1 MGMRKI
7 DRNKILTTV
16 VLSIILG
23 AGSGVLATALTS
35 SYLSDYAIQLSELTT
50 PLRIAK
56 DAPRAFPDDINEAI
70 SQINGV
76 IDKSIA
82 SAFINSTKGQNGFTA
97 KDLVV
102 SGVVVTSDGWLMF
115 PKPNNINAKN
125 CTIILNN
132 KTYTPKEVINNEL
145 YGVVFIKIDASSL
158 SVVAFGDALKMSL
171 ADQVFVLDGYENF
184 SIHSVTDVG
193 NLYGTVVSSDVLQ
206 KRIKIDISDTSFSPV
221 FNLSS
226 QFIGVTNSLEEGIV
240 PIEVL
245 FSDFSSLLANDK
257 IIRPSLG
264 VNTLSLAHTID
275 FSDKNYSEYKV
286 GALIYGAGVKRY
298 SVAESVG
305 LKKGDIILS
314 IDGQGINKLNTL
326 DQYIVMHKPGDKI
339 ELIVDRDGEEK
350 IFSIELGT
358 K

>member
-1 MGMRKI
+1 
-7 DRNKILTTV
+7 
-16 VLSIILG
+16 
-23 AGSGVLATALTS
+23 
-35 SYLSDYAIQLSELTT
+35 
-50 PLRIAK
+50 
-56 DAPRAFPDDINEAI
+56 
-70 SQINGV
+70 
-76 IDKSIA
+76 
-82 SAFINSTKGQNGFTA
+82 
-97 KDLVV
+97 
-102 SGVVVTSDGWLMF
+102 
-115 PKPNNINAKN
+115 
-125 CTIILNN
+125 
-132 KTYTPKEVINNEL
+132 
-145 YGVVFIKIDASSL
+145 
-158 SVVAFGDALKMSL
+158 L
-171 ADQVFVLDGYENF
+171 ADQVFVIDGYENF

-193 NLYGTVVSSDVLQ
+193 DSYSVVVPSDVLQ

-298 SVAESVG
+298 SVAESAG

-314 IDGQGINKLNTL
+314 IDGQGINKFNTL
-326 DQYIVMHKPGDKI
+326 DQYVVMHKPGDKI
-339 ELIVDRDGEEK
+339 ELIVDREGEEK